1 MLKFWNCLQWRK
13 NIFLWWNKVMIK
25 SLSHQAIGSI
35 LCEIN
40 DILALYQGREG
51 GSGGRKGTCSHFL
64 GIYLPSKFYEI
75 LKIYFLLYSI
85 ASHKKFASTHP
96 GLYLSLVYG
105 LCCNVV
111 IVFKCTKGLKTYSK
125 NKLIVMKSFS
135 RSFSIEIDMSRQV
148 WIMITIWN
156 QRYIAQIQKGQKEDR
171 QKNAGSAA

>member
-1 MLKFWNCLQWRK
+1 
-13 NIFLWWNKVMIK
+13 MIK

-64 GIYLPSKFYEI
+64 GIYLPSKFQEI

-111 IVFKCTKGLKTYSK
+111 IVFKCTTGLKTYSK

-135 RSFSIEIDMSRQV
+135 RSFSIEIDTYVQTSLNYDKRMKSKVYSPNMKRAERRQ
-148 WIMITIWN
+148 IEKCRISGLEILF
-156 QRYIAQIQKGQKEDR
+156 
-171 QKNAGSAA
+171 